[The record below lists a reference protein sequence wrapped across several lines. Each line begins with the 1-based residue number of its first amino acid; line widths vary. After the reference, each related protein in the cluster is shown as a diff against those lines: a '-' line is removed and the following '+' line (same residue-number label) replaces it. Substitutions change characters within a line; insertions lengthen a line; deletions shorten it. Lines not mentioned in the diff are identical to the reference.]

1 MRRTI
6 AQIKKELDSMRH
18 DRTVVVLF
26 LLLPFIQIYA
36 WTVSPSLVPY
46 GLTVVVQ
53 DLDRTPLSQLYTEG
67 IRAALSYE
75 VIPLAPGL
83 RYEPLLDRAEAR
95 GAVVIPEN
103 FQRDFYAGKTVEVQW
118 VIEGTQLKAAGKV
131 KSGAP
136 GVTNYVMSRLRSPGG
151 SPPIQPQVRYWFNP
165 GKKGHHYYA
174 PGAFVIG
181 IALFTPLMAALS
193 FSKERA
199 SGATVRAFTSDINAH
214 EFVIGKIAA
223 YSLVGLLQAALC
235 FVFIM
240 WMFAL
245 EPVGDP
251 LPFLCG
257 TVIYTICNVT
267 VGALIGVQVKG
278 EVPAIGMAK
287 TYGGVLTYVFSGH
300 LFPLTHTPYP
310 FGWLPGVLPATH
322 YHFIVRD
329 FFQRAV
335 GWRGVWDDTAIL
347 IGLTLVAFFF
357 VWRKIR
363 SLMRG
368 T

>member
-1 MRRTI
+1 
-6 AQIKKELDSMRH
+6 
-18 DRTVVVLF
+18 
-26 LLLPFIQIYA
+26 
-36 WTVSPSLVPY
+36 
-46 GLTVVVQ
+46 
-53 DLDRTPLSQLYTEG
+53 
-67 IRAALSYE
+67 
-75 VIPLAPGL
+75 
-83 RYEPLLDRAEAR
+83 
-95 GAVVIPEN
+95 
-103 FQRDFYAGKTVEVQW
+103 
-118 VIEGTQLKAAGKV
+118 
-131 KSGAP
+131 
-136 GVTNYVMSRLRSPGG
+136 
-151 SPPIQPQVRYWFNP
+151 VRYWFNP

-193 FSKERA
+193 FSRERA

-240 WMFAL
+240 QMFAL
-245 EPVGDP
+245 EPVGDL

-267 VGALIGVQVKG
+267 VGALIGVQVEG
-278 EVPAIGMAK
+278 EVTAIGMAK

-310 FGWLPGVLPATH
+310 FGWLPAVLPATH

-368 T
+368 A

>member
-18 DRTVVVLF
+18 DVTVVVLF

-36 WTVSPSLVPY
+36 WATSPSLVPY
-46 GLTVVVQ
+46 GLTVAVQ

-67 IRAALSYE
+67 IEAALSYE
-75 VIPLAPGL
+75 VISLAPGE
-83 RYEPLLDRAEAR
+83 RYEPLLDRGAAR

-131 KSGAP
+131 KSGAA
-136 GVTNYVMSRLRSPGG
+136 GVTNYVMSRLRAPAG
-151 SPPIQPQVRYWFNP
+151 SPPIQPKVRHWFNP
-165 GKKGHHYYA
+165 GKRGYHYYA

-181 IALFTPLMAALS
+181 IALFTPLMSALS
-193 FSKERA
+193 FSRERA
-199 SGATVRAFTSDINAH
+199 KGAMIPVFTSETRAH

-223 YSLVGLLQAALC
+223 YSLVGLLQAVLC

-240 WMFAL
+240 WMFEL
-245 EPVGDP
+245 EPVGDL

-267 VGALIGVQVKG
+267 VGAFIGVQVEG

-310 FGWLPGVLPATH
+310 FGWLPDILPATH

-347 IGLTLVAFFF
+347 IALTLVAFFF
-357 VWRKIR
+357 AWRKTR
-363 SLMRG
+363 MLLEG
-368 T
+368 A

>member
-1 MRRTI
+1 MRRTL
-6 AQIKKELDSMRH
+6 AQIGKELDSMRH
-18 DRTVVVLF
+18 DRTVLVLF
-26 LLLPFIQIYA
+26 LLLPFVQIYA
-36 WTVSPSLVPY
+36 WTTSPSIVPY
-46 GLTVVVQ
+46 GLTVAVQ
-53 DLDRTPLSQLYTEG
+53 DLDRTPLSQQYIDG
-67 IRAALSYE
+67 IRAALSYD
-75 VIPLAPGL
+75 VIPLSPGQ

-95 GAVVIPEN
+95 AAVVIPEN

-118 VIEGTQLKAAGKV
+118 VIDGTQLKAAGKV
-131 KSGAP
+131 KSGAA
-136 GVTNYVMSRLRSPGG
+136 GVTNYVMSGIRPPGG
-151 SPPIQPQVRYWFNP
+151 SPPIQPRVRYWFNP
-165 GKKGHHYYA
+165 GKEGYHYYA
-174 PGAFVIG
+174 PGSFVIG

-193 FSKERA
+193 FSRERA
-199 SGATVRAFTSDINAH
+199 KGATVRAFTSDISAH
-214 EFVIGKIAA
+214 EFVIGKIVA
-223 YSLVGLLQAALC
+223 YSMVGLVQAALC
-235 FVFIM
+235 FAFILLI
-240 WMFAL
+240 FDL

-267 VGALIGVQVKG
+267 VGALIGVQVEG
-278 EVPAIGMAK
+278 EVSAIGLAK
-287 TYGGVLTYVFSGH
+287 TYGGVLSYVFSGH

-347 IGLTLVAFFF
+347 IAMTLVAFFF

-363 SLMRG
+363 KLMG
-368 T
+368 GV